1 MGSFEEL
8 DIKIDYDSDED
19 DILHDFFIPLLANSK
34 KYKRLAGFFS
44 SSSLAVASFG
54 IKGAGQAVKMFKK

>member
-19 DILHDFFIPLLANSK
+19 DILHDFFIYEK
-34 KYKRLAGFFS
+34 KCKICA
-44 SSSLAVASFG
+44 SLKVN
-54 IKGAGQAVKMFKK
+54 M